1 MSVIVSTPMFAAL
14 HFSRSLL
21 TEVFPVPGVPVSP
34 MSMEEEIGFIGVILN
49 AALKNLSA
57 GISVPVPVSIGYSGP
72 HAFTS
77 RESTTDLSRKNG
89 N

>member
-1 MSVIVSTPMFAAL
+1 
-14 HFSRSLL
+14 
-21 TEVFPVPGVPVSP
+21 